1 MSAEKKDKRRRPTT
15 LHPVLWKNIGVSVS
29 VEHSSSS
36 MGVPWMNWLP
46 NPTYKVECLINGN
59 FQKKYPRPAPSENCI
74 FKAISLG
81 GHGSAT
87 FKMSL
92 ESLLE
97 STLELCR
104 KKQTA
109 KPFQSS
115 KFIYIFFTLN
125 TLTLISAPL
134 IDQILL

>member
-1 MSAEKKDKRRRPTT
+1 MSAEKKDKRRPTT
-15 LHPVLWKNIGVSVS
+15 LHPVRWKNTGFSDS

-36 MGVPWMNWLP
+36 MGVLWMNWLP

-59 FQKKYPRPAPSENCI
+59 FQKKYSRPAPSESCI
-74 FKAISLG
+74 FKAVSLG

-97 STLELCR
+97 STLESCR

-109 KPFQSS
+109 KPSRSS
-115 KFIYIFFTLN
+115 NFIYIFFTLN
-125 TLTLISAPL
+125 TLTLSSAPL